1 MRTINILISFAIA
14 LAFCSAPSLLAE
26 PRNQSVADVAIPD
39 VVGQDDVFPDIV
51 ITKDLEPFSM
61 FILMDKEVSLIPSS
75 VGRFSSLMA
84 LFAA

>member
-1 MRTINILISFAIA
+1 MVEHKSQREIVSF
-14 LAFCSAPSLLAE
+14 
-26 PRNQSVADVAIPD
+26 
-39 VVGQDDVFPDIV
+39 DI
-51 ITKDLEPFSM
+51 KDLEPFSM

>member
-1 MRTINILISFAIA
+1 MCLKLLNVLQRNKFLLINFIA
-14 LAFCSAPSLLAE
+14 LK
-26 PRNQSVADVAIPD
+26 RQ
-39 VVGQDDVFPDIV
+39 
-51 ITKDLEPFSM
+51 KDLEPFSM

>member
-1 MRTINILISFAIA
+1 MLLVTIVEKYKTFIVYTYLETLTQMTINGGRRKDGLS
-14 LAFCSAPSLLAE
+14 C
-26 PRNQSVADVAIPD
+26 
-39 VVGQDDVFPDIV
+39 G
-51 ITKDLEPFSM
+51 KDLEPFSM